1 MLSDLEAGRVKV
13 LKGLQG
19 LEDKLGGRDT
29 PLERYIQESRGARET
44 QKFYGQTY
52 SENTMLN
59 SKAIK
64 QLIEAQQL
72 ITGYIDLEKQL
83 QPAGFDLS
91 LKEVHTYW
99 GAGAIDFNNKERK
112 LAATKLLKPSS
123 DGWYTL
129 PQGCYMIVYNEAVK
143 MPLNIVAL
151 ARSRSTVLRNA
162 AAVETAVWDPGYQG
176 RSSSLLV
183 VHNPQGIRLKQ
194 DARLAQLVFY
204 STDEVEKGY
213 SGVYQNERIK

>member
-1 MLSDLEAGRVKV
+1 
-13 LKGLQG
+13 
-19 LEDKLGGRDT
+19 
-29 PLERYIQESRGARET
+29 
-44 QKFYGQTY
+44 
-52 SENTMLN
+52 MLN
-59 SKAIK
+59 SKALR
-64 QLIEAQQL
+64 QLIETQQL
-72 ITGYIDLEKQL
+72 ITGYIDIEKQL

-91 LKEVHTYW
+91 LKEVHAYW
-99 GAGAIDFNNKERK
+99 GVGAVDFDNNERK
-112 LAATKLLKPSS
+112 LAPTKQLRQAA

-129 PQGCYMIVYNEAVK
+129 PEGCYMVVYNEVVK

-162 AAVETAVWDPGYQG
+162 AAIETAVWDPGYQG

-183 VHNPQGIRLKQ
+183 VHNPHGIRLKQ
-194 DARLAQLVFY
+194 NARVAQLVFY

>member
-1 MLSDLEAGRVKV
+1 
-13 LKGLQG
+13 
-19 LEDKLGGRDT
+19 
-29 PLERYIQESRGARET
+29 
-44 QKFYGQTY
+44 
-52 SENTMLN
+52 MLN

-64 QLIEAQQL
+64 QLIEELQL

-91 LKEVHTYW
+91 LKEVHAYW
-99 GAGAIDFNNKERK
+99 GAGAIDFDNKERK
-112 LAATKLLKPSS
+112 LAATRLLKPSS
-123 DGWYTL
+123 DRWYTL

-183 VHNPQGIRLKQ
+183 VHNPQGIRLRQ
-194 DARLAQLVFY
+194 DARVAQLVFY
-204 STDEVEKGY
+204 SVDEVEKGY